1 MGATARDRRY
11 RCLQRW
17 PEWPAIPPCRGV
29 GRGQAMVEF
38 ALVSPLFFFLLFGL
52 IECGIFSAQRSSF
65 TFAVRS
71 ATRIGSIHAHETDAN
86 SQICAALISSLKSAS
101 ANPADLGQVTIFR
114 ADDGAGGMDTTLA
127 DNPNAH
133 DVGTCAADGKWSY
146 LNGIV
151 PSCPPTPGNA
161 SWPYCARNVIDPPD
175 PLGVSA
181 TYHFHYVLP
190 IFGGGVTIR
199 ETSILRIEP
208 QCAPGSTAA
217 TC

>member
-1 MGATARDRRY
+1 
-11 RCLQRW
+11 
-17 PEWPAIPPCRGV
+17 
-29 GRGQAMVEF
+29 MVEF

-52 IECGIFSAQRSSF
+52 IEYGIFSAQRSAL
-65 TFAVRS
+65 TFAVRN
-71 ATRIGSIHAHETDAN
+71 ATRTGSIHANELTAN

-133 DVGTCAADGKWSY
+133 DVGKCTDTASGGSWTYTRNPDGSDP
-146 LNGIV
+146 V
-151 PSCPPTPGNA
+151 VSCPPTPGNA
-161 SWPYCARNVIDPPD
+161 SWPPCARNVIDPPD

-208 QCAPGSTAA
+208 QCAPGSTTA
-217 TC
+217 TCS

>member
-1 MGATARDRRY
+1 
-11 RCLQRW
+11 
-17 PEWPAIPPCRGV
+17 
-29 GRGQAMVEF
+29 MVEF

-52 IECGIFSAQRSSF
+52 IEYGIFSAQRSAL
-65 TFAVRS
+65 TFAVRN
-71 ATRIGSIHAHETDAN
+71 ATRTGSIHANEPTAN
-86 SQICAALISSLKSAS
+86 GQICAALISSLKSAS

-127 DNPNAH
+127 DNPNTH
-133 DVGTCAADGKWSY
+133 DVGTCTDTGSGGSWSY
-146 LNGIV
+146 N
-151 PSCPPTPGNA
+151 TAATNYN
-161 SWPYCARNVIDPPD
+161 SWPPGARNVIDPPD

-208 QCAPGSTAA
+208 QCAPGSTTA

>member
-1 MGATARDRRY
+1 
-11 RCLQRW
+11 
-17 PEWPAIPPCRGV
+17 
-29 GRGQAMVEF
+29 MVEF

-52 IECGIFSAQRSSF
+52 IEYGIFSAQRSAL
-65 TFAVRS
+65 TFAVRN
-71 ATRIGSIHAHETDAN
+71 ATRTGSIHARETDAN
-86 SQICAALISSLKSAS
+86 NQICAALISSLKSAS

-133 DVGTCAADGKWSY
+133 DVGTCTAGGSWSY
-146 LNGIV
+146 NSPPGNV
-151 PSCPPTPGNA
+151 PAPSCGTNSPFPSNA
-161 SWPYCARNVIDPPD
+161 SWPPCARNVIDPPD

-208 QCAPGSTAA
+208 QCAPGSTTA
-217 TC
+217 TCS

>member
-1 MGATARDRRY
+1 
-11 RCLQRW
+11 
-17 PEWPAIPPCRGV
+17 
-29 GRGQAMVEF
+29 MVEF

-52 IECGIFSAQRSSF
+52 IEYGIFSAQRSAL
-65 TFAVRS
+65 TFAVRN
-71 ATRIGSIHAHETDAN
+71 ATRTGSIHARETDAN

-114 ADDGAGGMDTTLA
+114 ADDGVGGMDTTLA

-133 DVGTCAADGKWSY
+133 DVGTCKPDGSWMY
-146 LNGIV
+146 
-151 PSCPPTPGNA
+151 PGNA
-161 SWPYCARNVIDPPD
+161 VPPPCTTTPLPTGPTSWPPCARNVIDPPD

-208 QCAPGSTAA
+208 QCAPGSTTA